1 MHVMTRASLRKPTIT
16 SLGIGFLALAALAAP
31 VQAQSVEGNWE
42 GGIMVAGQ
50 ELAFSLTVQDGDDGR
65 KAFLN
70 IPDNDTHNLELEDF
84 SETDGAVS
92 FSFDAGSDERVS
104 FVGTLSGAEMSG
116 AVTGPLP
123 DGAEWSL
130 TRTGDAELAAVPTI
144 EVTPTDL
151 TFMVGETRNLTVVV
165 RDPEGNEIEADRL
178 RFFARGAGDVTV
190 QDGIVSATSGG
201 EGTII
206 VLAVVGEQSF
216 RQDVGTVVTWPP
228 VDQVRLE
235 GLPSDIQEGN
245 SYRVEPVVVTEGGYV
260 RNDLQPSLRSSNTSV
275 ISVSSTGSLRA
286 TGPGNATVVAVAEG
300 VEQSWDLSV
309 SESPV
314 RSIELTGDRDR
325 ARTGDVVHVT
335 ARALDGR
342 GRDVD
347 NAPVSYSVEAFPID
361 TLIAPPSA
369 ASVDQNGAFVAEKPG
384 AYVIHASSGRASA
397 SVEVQVEGR
406 EVSENIELMGQ
417 GAVSDVHTSD
427 LWVWEGVDGRDYAVT
442 GTWGAE
448 GKAYFWDVTD
458 PPAIS
463 KIDSVQVDART
474 VNDVKVSEDG
484 RIAVISR
491 EGASNR
497 KNGLVIFDV
506 SDPNNVAQIGTYDEG
521 MTGGVHNVFIYD
533 NHIYALSAG
542 QRYDII
548 SIEDP
553 SNPTKVGSFELDG
566 PGHAIHDVWVEDGI
580 AYSSNW
586 SYGVV
591 LVDVGNGI
599 AGGSPSNPV
608 QFASYA
614 YPSGANHAAFPF
626 RSQSTGKFYV
636 VAGDEIMPGF
646 NPDAPGQTA
655 GYLHFIDFT
664 DPDNPVEVA
673 RYQVPEAGTHNLWVE
688 GDRLYAAF
696 YNGGLRV
703 IDISGE
709 LKGDL
714 YRQGREI
721 AKYMAYDPD
730 GKVANAPMT
739 WGPQPHKGHVFFSEF
754 NSGLWAVK
762 LEPRELVP

>member
-1 MHVMTRASLRKPTIT
+1 MTRMVNGRRLRGVVA
-16 SLGIGFLALAALAAP
+16 LAVLALTAPAAA
-31 VQAQSVEGNWE
+31 QAQDSVVGNWE
-42 GGIMVAGQ
+42 GTIAVSGQ
-50 ELAFSLTVQDGDDGR
+50 ELPFTMTVMEGDGGFNG
-65 KAFLN
+65 FLSISAQGMN
-70 IPDNDTHNLELEDF
+70 NVPLDSFTYA
-84 SETDGAVS
+84 DGAVE
-92 FSFDAGSDERVS
+92 FVLDAGAPELVR
-104 FVGTLSGAEMSG
+104 FVGTRSGGEMSG
-116 AVTGPLP
+116 SVTGPLP
-123 DGAEWSL
+123 EGAEWSA
-130 TRTGDAELAAVPTI
+130 TWSGEAELAAVPTL
-144 EVTPTDL
+144 EVVPEAL
-151 TFMVGETRNLTVVV
+151 SFVVGETPSLSVVV
-165 RDPEGNEIEADRL
+165 RDSEGNEIEADRL
-178 RFFARGAGDVTV
+178 RFFVRGDGGVAV
-190 QDGIVSATSGG
+190 QDDRTVVATAGG
-201 EGTII
+201 ESTII
-206 VLAVVGEQSF
+206 VLAQVGDQTIREDIDTQ
-216 RQDVGTVVTWPP
+216 VAWPAIEEI
-228 VDQVRLE
+228 QLA
-235 GLPSDIQEGN
+235 GIPSEIQEGN
-245 SYRVEPVVVTEGGYV
+245 SYRVESIVLTEGGYV
-260 RNDLQPSLRSSNTSV
+260 RTDLQPSLRSSDPSV
-275 ISVSSTGSLRA
+275 IAVSATGSLRA
-286 TGPGNATVVAVAEG
+286 SGPGRATIVASAEG
-300 VEQSWDLSV
+300 VEESWDLSV
-309 SESPV
+309 RESPV
-314 RSIELTGDRDR
+314 RAIELTADREL
-325 ARTGDVVHVT
+325 ARTGDVVHLV
-335 ARALDGR
+335 ARTFDSR
-342 GRDVD
+342 GRDVE
-347 NAPVSYSVEAFPID
+347 NAPVAYSVEAFPID
-361 TLIAPPSA
+361 TLIAPPA
-369 ASVDQNGAFVAEKPG
+369 AAQVDQDGAFVAEKPG

-406 EVSENIELMGQ
+406 EVVEDVELMGQ
-417 GAVSDVHTSD
+417 GAVGDVHTSD

-458 PPAIS
+458 PKSIVR
-463 KIDSVQVDART
+463 IDSVQVDART

-484 RIAVISR
+484 SIAVISR

-497 KNGLVIFDV
+497 KNGLVIYDV
-506 SDPNNVAQIGTYDEG
+506 SDPANVTQVGEYDEG
-521 MTGGVHNVFIYD
+521 LTGGVHNVFIHD

-542 QRYDII
+542 QRYDILN
-548 SIEDP
+548 IEDP
-553 SNPTKVGSFELDG
+553 SNPVKVGSFELEG

-586 SYGVV
+586 RYGVV

-599 AGGSPSNPV
+599 AGGSPDNPV

-636 VAGDEIMPGF
+636 IAGDEIMPGF
-646 NPDAPGQTA
+646 DPDAPGETA

-664 DPDNPVEVA
+664 DPDDPEEVA
-673 RYQVPEAGTHNLWVE
+673 RFQVPEAGTHNLWVE

-721 AKYMAYDPD
+721 ARYKAYDPN

>member
-1 MHVMTRASLRKPTIT
+1 MRVRFPRPHRTLSIIAAI
-16 SLGIGFLALAALAAP
+16 LAFSSPLT
-31 VQAQSVEGNWE
+31 AQDVTGNWE
-42 GGIMVAGQ
+42 GSLSVSGQ
-50 ELAFSLTVQDGDDGR
+50 SLAFSLTVQQGGNGLEG
-65 KAFLN
+65 FLN
-70 IPDNDTHNLELEDF
+70 IPDQGINNAPLDGF
-84 SETDGAVS
+84 SFENGAVE
-92 FSFDAGSDERVS
+92 FALNVGAPEPVTFTGTVS
-104 FVGTLSGAEMSG
+104 GGDMGG

-123 DGAEWSL
+123 EGAEWTA
-130 TRTGDAELAAVPTI
+130 TRTGEAQLAAVPTM
-144 EVTPTDL
+144 EVSPESL
-151 TFMVGETRNLTVVV
+151 EFMVGETASLSIVV
-165 RDPEGNEIEADRL
+165 RDADGNEIEADRL
-178 RFFARGAGDVTV
+178 RFFTRGEADLGV
-190 QDGIVSATSGG
+190 QDGVVSAESGG

-206 VLAVVGEQSF
+206 VLAVVGEVSL
-216 RQDVGTVVTWPP
+216 RQDIAATVNWPP
-228 VDQVRLE
+228 VNEVRLD
-235 GLPSDIQEGN
+235 GLPSEIQEGN
-245 SYRVEPVVVTEGGYV
+245 SYRVRPVVVTEGGFV
-260 RNDLQPSLRSSNTSV
+260 RNDLRPTLRSSNASV
-275 ISVSSTGSLRA
+275 ISVSSTGALRA

-300 VEQSWDLSV
+300 VENSWSLSV
-309 SESPV
+309 EESPV
-314 RSIELTGDRDR
+314 RAIELTADRDR
-325 ARTGDVVHVT
+325 ARTGDVVNVA
-335 ARALDGR
+335 ARTLDGR
-342 GRDVD
+342 GREVD
-347 NAPVSYSVEAFPID
+347 APVSYSVEAFPID
-361 TLIAPPSA
+361 TLIAPPA
-369 ASVDQNGAFVAEKPG
+369 AALVDSDGAFVAEKPG

-406 EVSENIELMGQ
+406 EVSENVELLGQ

-442 GTWGAE
+442 GTWGGE

-458 PPAIS
+458 PQAIT

-497 KNGLVIFDV
+497 RNGLVIYDV
-506 SDPNNVAQIGTYDEG
+506 SDPNNVTQIAEYDEG
-521 MTGGVHNVFIYD
+521 LTGGVHNVFIYD
-533 NHIYALSAG
+533 DHIYALSAG

-548 SIEDP
+548 NIEDP
-553 SNPTKVGSFELDG
+553 TQPHKVGSFELEG

-646 NPDAPGQTA
+646 NPDAPGRTA

-721 AKYMAYDPD
+721 AHYMAYDPN